1 MKGCIFVMDV
11 ITVIKL
17 PLYGLLFLFSSI
29 TYSPLHFIP
38 NYIDSAATVCFI
50 KFHSICSIVVA
61 QFFFSEQTFLIS
73 YRLTFSLPLSF
84 ILLYSDMPKPPEG
97 DVFILPDEYKFIPR
111 NKRAVLMKNQHNQ
124 KLNVEMLVVVD
135 RKMMDNHGHENI
147 TTYVLTVLNMVRT
160 VLDIEAKIKTKIC
173 L

>member
-1 MKGCIFVMDV
+1 MD
-11 ITVIKL
+11 
-17 PLYGLLFLFSSI
+17 YCFCFHQS
-29 TYSPLHFIP
+29 LHFLP

-61 QFFFSEQTFLIS
+61 QFVCFSEQTFVIT

-84 ILLYSDMPKPPEG
+84 ILLCSDMPKPPGG